1 MTAPDMISNTF
12 QVELKGIEIPI
23 HRGKRILNEG
33 SSQDIDIY
41 KLGEGKRSAGVY
53 LLKKANDTNVNDA
66 FVIKF
71 YEELTSYKNDT
82 VALKQLHE
90 VMDRNP
96 GLSIGAVQEIT
107 PNLEVPGVL
116 TGQHK
121 ANLDVHLNYIEGS
134 SLNILWE
141 RLTEEFKSSFIESM
155 KKLESCFK
163 DMYSKNGFTVWTKL
177 KTRKKLFSH
186 NRPPTLRMGVT
197 DPTGKCTRH
206 CLHGGNFVLTKQHEL
221 FVIDPR

>member
-1 MTAPDMISNTF
+1 
-12 QVELKGIEIPI
+12 
-23 HRGKRILNEG
+23 
-33 SSQDIDIY
+33 
-41 KLGEGKRSAGVY
+41 
-53 LLKKANDTNVNDA
+53 
-66 FVIKF
+66 
-71 YEELTSYKNDT
+71 
-82 VALKQLHE
+82 
-90 VMDRNP
+90 MDRNP

-163 DMYSKNGFTVWTKL
+163 DMYSKNGFTDAQDGGYRPY
-177 KTRKKLFSH
+177 RKMYSALPSW
-186 NRPPTLRMGVT
+186 G
-197 DPTGKCTRH
+197 
-206 CLHGGNFVLTKQHEL
+206 
-221 FVIDPR
+221 